1 MKRIYT
7 RRNGRQLVG
16 CPQMALLVDHLHMR
30 ELNLAARLIL
40 LIPITKME
48 PICFIHVIKNG

>member
-1 MKRIYT
+1 
-7 RRNGRQLVG
+7 
-16 CPQMALLVDHLHMR
+16 MALLVDHLYMR

-40 LIPITKME
+40 LTPITKME